1 MRTIAVVNQKGGCG
15 KTTTA
20 ISLAGVFARRGWRTL
35 LVDMDPQ
42 SHCAAGLAIPE
53 QRIDMD
59 VGDAML
65 LEERRKLDA
74 SRLLWRASRNLDLIP
89 SRTKL
94 AGLEAL
100 RGGLAEAPDREQ
112 KLRKLLDRLRGDYDV
127 CLIDCSPSIGLLTFN
142 AMSAADAVL
151 IPVETSF
158 FSLQGATKQVSA
170 VRTMCRRLGKRLP
183 YWLLP
188 TIHEADSPLAKDLLD
203 ELRRRY
209 AERVTPICIRRD
221 PALREAASFGQ
232 PVIEYSP
239 TSPGAT
245 DYAALGEWIGE
256 ALAVGAPGVPARA
269 ASTTITDAA
278 DDDEPVDAVESS
290 EPQDAESAPAPVM
303 SPPAPP
309 VPSAL
314 PAPQARASVTSE
326 RAAPAL
332 PGGFE
337 VKPLPSGDPG
347 LALEEVVLAPVPPDR
362 AADLAARAQRL
373 HERVQSLKAPLT
385 VDRPAPM
392 EDRLARPVNFEAVR
406 RLFGARQVTSGVLFV
421 QPLAIGSKV
430 AIAGDFNGWSDSQHV
445 MRRNEEVGVY
455 ELVIPVPSGR
465 YSYRLIID
473 GVWRPDPYNPAGEPN
488 PFGERN
494 SLLEVR

>member
-20 ISLAGVFARRGWRTL
+20 ISLSGVFARRGWRTL

-53 QRIDMD
+53 QRIDLD

-65 LEERRKLDA
+65 LEERRKLDT

-142 AMSAADAVL
+142 ALSAADAVL

-170 VRTMCRRLGKRLP
+170 VRTMCRRLNKRMP

-209 AERVTPICIRRD
+209 TERVTPICIRRD
-221 PALREAASFGQ
+221 SALREAASFGQ
-232 PVIEYSP
+232 PVVEYSP
-239 TSPGAT
+239 TSPGAS
-245 DYAALGEWIGE
+245 DYSALGEWIGE
-256 ALAVGAPGVPARA
+256 ALGIGAAHPPAALPSNLVADNEPEPSPAVRTG
-269 ASTTITDAA
+269 D
-278 DDDEPVDAVESS
+278 
-290 EPQDAESAPAPVM
+290 APAPPDATHAPSHAVDAPRQ
-303 SPPAPP
+303 SPGASPATTTEPLTGRL
-309 VPSAL
+309 SAG
-314 PAPQARASVTSE
+314 VE
-326 RAAPAL
+326 I
-332 PGGFE
+332 
-337 VKPLPSGDPG
+337 KPLPIDDPA
-347 LALEEVVLAPVPPDR
+347 LALEDIAAAPVPVDR

-373 HERVQSLKAPLT
+373 HERVQSLKAPL
-385 VDRPAPM
+385 VADRPAPV
-392 EDRLARPVNFEAVR
+392 EDRIGRPVSFEAIR

-421 QPLAIGSKV
+421 QPLAIGSRV
-430 AIAGDFNGWSDSQHV
+430 AVAGEFNGWSDTSHV
-445 MRRNEEVGVY
+445 MRRNEDVGVY
-455 ELVIPVPSGR
+455 ELVIPISPGR
-465 YSYRLIID
+465 YTYRLVVD
-473 GVWRPDPYNPAGEPN
+473 GIWRPDPYNPAGEPN